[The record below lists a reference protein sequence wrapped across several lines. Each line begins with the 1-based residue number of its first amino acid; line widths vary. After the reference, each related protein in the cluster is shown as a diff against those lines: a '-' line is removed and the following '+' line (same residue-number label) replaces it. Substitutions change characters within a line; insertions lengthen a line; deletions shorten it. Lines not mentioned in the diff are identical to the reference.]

1 MNFSSC
7 ILLINNF
14 KLIQNY
20 KILEVNMKRDLIK
33 TAGKYK
39 KNVGMQNLLRQFQ
52 ENVSKLQ

>member
-1 MNFSSC
+1 MNFPSC

-14 KLIQNY
+14 KLIQNF

-39 KNVGMQNLLRQFQ
+39 KNVGTQILLRQFQ
-52 ENVSKLQ
+52 ENVSKL